1 MRGRKSGGNGRS
13 TPRPRAHWR
22 RSFSRH
28 VSRAVT
34 GSFGLQQ
41 KLSNDLYVD
50 NLDKALQLG
59 NVRIGGRDRSLLRTD
74 HPGGC
79 AGRSISCVTALPF
92 ASHGAHQPV
101 VSRLCIFCSC
111 FDLRHCKIPTFVGS
125 LQPGAYQT
133 YSGSVAGLGDWEPA
147 PPYFS
152 VWHSK
157 QHSAF
162 E

>member
-13 TPRPRAHWR
+13 TLRPRAHWR

-41 KLSNDLYVD
+41 KLSNDLFVD
-50 NLDKALQLG
+50 NLDKTLQLG
-59 NVRIGGRDRSLLRTD
+59 NVRIGGRDRSLWRTD

-92 ASHGAHQPV
+92 ASHGAHKTV
-101 VSRLCIFCSC
+101 VSRSCIFVAALICVTAKYPPLWGACS
-111 FDLRHCKIPTFVGS
+111 LEPTRYTPV
-125 LQPGAYQT
+125 L
-133 YSGSVAGLGDWEPA
+133 L
-147 PPYFS
+147 
-152 VWHSK
+152 
-157 QHSAF
+157 
-162 E
+162 